1 MYSFLPFSFKYYQK
15 SSTIFSG
22 LIFIVT
28 THLRLNNNLRRDLSV
43 LQICWIMSHT
53 FSSTIN
59 NFGFSWKDKAGKK
72 PIPPF
77 CHKPC
82 RPCHCFITPNFT
94 LACSWLQCSTHGKG
108 NRATLCN
115 QCLRILSRTST
126 QASNKDIDPKWSD
139 SVVAPIQLALSPPS
153 LIESSDDGK
162 RILQNSVGV
171 LVGGKQRCAL
181 YWTC

>member
-1 MYSFLPFSFKYYQK
+1 MKFHRDIIKIMYSFLPFSFKYYQK

-94 LACSWLQCSTHGKG
+94 LACSWLRHTAK
-108 NRATLCN
+108 ATEQHYVTNVCVSFPER
-115 QCLRILSRTST
+115 QRKQAIRISIRSEAIPLLLLS
-126 QASNKDIDPKWSD
+126 N
-139 SVVAPIQLALSPPS
+139 SPF
-153 LIESSDDGK
+153 L
-162 RILQNSVGV
+162 L
-171 LVGGKQRCAL
+171 LL
-181 YWTC
+181 